1 MQKLENTVSVYGRHF
16 RQFLLVRI
24 GNKQYGFDI
33 HDINNLIRARTI
45 VRIPKA
51 GSHLKGMINLRG
63 EIIAVMSVLPDTAV
77 SEDSRIVII
86 NLRKGEKIGILVDQV
101 YEITEEEVE
110 LFDIQ
115 ALACDQN
122 IFEQEGIHG

>member
-33 HDINNLIRARTI
+33 HDINNLIRVRTI

-63 EIIAVMSVLPDTAV
+63 EIIAVMSALPDTAV

>member
-33 HDINNLIRARTI
+33 HDINNLIRVRTI

-51 GSHLKGMINLRG
+51 ESHLKGMINLRG
-63 EIIAVMSVLPDTAV
+63 EIIAVMSALPDTAV

>member
-1 MQKLENTVSVYGRHF
+1 MRKLENTVSVYGSNS
-16 RQFLLVRI
+16 RQFLLARI

-33 HDINNLIRARTI
+33 HDVNNLIRVGTV
-45 VRIPKA
+45 VRVPKA
-51 GSHLKGMINLRG
+51 GPHLKGMINLRG
-63 EIIAVMSVLPDTAV
+63 EIIAVMSVFPDAAF
-77 SEDSRIVII
+77 SEDSRIVIL
-86 NLRKGEKIGILVDQV
+86 NVRESEKIGILVDQV

-122 IFEQEGIHG
+122 ILEQEGMHG

>member
-1 MQKLENTVSVYGRHF
+1 
-16 RQFLLVRI
+16 
-24 GNKQYGFDI
+24 
-33 HDINNLIRARTI
+33 
-45 VRIPKA
+45 
-51 GSHLKGMINLRG
+51 
-63 EIIAVMSVLPDTAV
+63 MSALPDTAV